1 MKKISW
7 NELPDYYYV
16 ADLIHEINGKNLKC
30 VGVHLCERISEEKKE
45 EMLKKFSNIEFT
57 TEYYRYAPELID
69 DVVIVY
75 SKTRKALGI

>member
-30 VGVHLCERISEEKKE
+30 VGVHLCERIS
-45 EMLKKFSNIEFT
+45 
-57 TEYYRYAPELID
+57 
-69 DVVIVY
+69 
-75 SKTRKALGI
+75 